1 MALVGNKCEDQERR
15 TVLKDV
21 ALQFASEMGMKYVE
35 TSAKENINVD
45 QIFSGLLMKSVHD
58 IMMWRQNY
66 HRELNDGRPYALFR
80 HKRFMLEEMTFIKL
94 FVFQKYGIFENIS
107 LGQFIKN
114 KPLISDEECLI
125 NIQSEIKKKY
135 IHNFNFVWYLGRYF

>member
-66 HRELNDGRPYALFR
+66 HRELNDGRPYALYR
-80 HKRFMLEEMTFIKL
+80 HKRFTLDEMTFIK
-94 FVFQKYGIFENIS
+94 S
-107 LGQFIKN
+107 
-114 KPLISDEECLI
+114 
-125 NIQSEIKKKY
+125 
-135 IHNFNFVWYLGRYF
+135 

>member
-66 HRELNDGRPYALFR
+66 HRELNDERPYALFK
-80 HKRFMLEEMTFIKL
+80 HKRFMLAEMTFIK
-94 FVFQKYGIFENIS
+94 S
-107 LGQFIKN
+107 
-114 KPLISDEECLI
+114 
-125 NIQSEIKKKY
+125 
-135 IHNFNFVWYLGRYF
+135 